1 MKNVLAVL
9 KNLFGY
15 DPKLKI
21 DDFFA
26 AGIPETKM
34 LFLSTII
41 TLVKAKDS

>member
-21 DDFFA
+21 DDFFGV
-26 AGIPETKM
+26 GIPETKM

-41 TLVKAKDS
+41 TLVKARE